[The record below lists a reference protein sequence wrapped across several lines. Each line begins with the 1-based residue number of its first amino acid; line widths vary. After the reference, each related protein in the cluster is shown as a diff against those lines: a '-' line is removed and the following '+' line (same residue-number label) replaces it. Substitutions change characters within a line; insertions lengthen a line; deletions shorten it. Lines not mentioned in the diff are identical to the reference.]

1 MQSRP
6 VYYVQ
11 NPPVSPF
18 KKGGLRKSYKKE
30 NTMTKTNIL
39 AEFHNPPREFSL
51 LPFWFWN
58 DDLDE
63 QEILRQIADFEA
75 HGVYGFVIHPR
86 VGLPR
91 DIGWMSERMMYFM
104 RIAVEE
110 AARRKMS
117 VVLYDEG
124 MYPSGSSS
132 GQVVAENP
140 DFACRCLALDDSADA
155 KVLLREDANLIAE
168 VETHRGQK
176 LTIVDRKVASS
187 IRGLHYIG
195 EGPEEDAP
203 PAADLLNPQAMDC
216 FVRLVYERYAE
227 YLGEWFGSTIIGVF
241 TDEPGLL
248 GKCEEKNVWPG
259 TMGILEH
266 VNRILGYDFT
276 PHLPALWFADEPDAE
291 RYRADYKRAVKKRL
305 EETYYAKLSSWCAAH
320 GVALM
325 GHPSEPD
332 DIGVEKYFHIPGQD
346 LVWRY
351 VVPNSPSALEGEQS
365 TQAKCSSS
373 AMLHHGRRR
382 NSNECFGAYGHNF
395 TEQEMQW
402 IADWC
407 FVRGVNMLLPH
418 AFYYSVRGPRLDER
432 PPDVGPNSAWWNDY
446 EKFATYCRR
455 LCWLNT
461 DSEHICNVAI
471 LGEADRLPWRAAKV
485 LFQHQRDFNY
495 LETRD
500 LTMAEVNKN
509 GIFINGMHY
518 EALVL
523 EGEYALNA
531 EEEAALNMLKQS
543 GRVLVYDDNQRIPP
557 CKGGLRRILEDNNN
571 SNTFAETAT
580 SKIPPAP
587 LYKGEYAIAFIDE
600 LDRIAPRDLSLSPHH
615 SDLRYRHVR
624 KNGFDFYLLFNEG
637 AQEIEGELQFANAN
651 ELLWLDVFSA
661 ELTPATNRKLQLSPH
676 QTTVVCMKSTFASL
690 EA

>member
-1 MQSRP
+1 MTH
-6 VYYVQ
+6 
-11 NPPVSPF
+11 SPHI
-18 KKGGLRKSYKKE
+18 S
-30 NTMTKTNIL
+30 IQ
-39 AEFHNPPREFSL
+39 EFHNPPREFSL

-58 DDLDE
+58 DDLGE

-75 HGVYGFVIHPR
+75 HGVYGFTIHPR

-91 DIGWMSERMMYFM
+91 DIGWMSERMLHFM
-104 RIAVEE
+104 RIAVAE
-110 AARRKMS
+110 AARRDMK

-140 DFACRCLALDDSADA
+140 DFACRCLALADT
-155 KVLLREDANLIAE
+155 KVLLSEDANLVAE
-168 VETHRGQK
+168 IKMQRGQK
-176 LTIVDRKVASS
+176 LTVVDRQVASS
-187 IRGLHYIG
+187 IRGLHYID
-195 EGPEEDAP
+195 EGPQEDAP

-216 FVRLVYERYAE
+216 FVRLVYEHYYE
-227 YLGEWFGSTIIGVF
+227 YLGQWFGTTIIGIF

-259 TMGILEH
+259 TAGILEH

-276 PHLPALWFADEPDAE
+276 PHLPALWFADEPDAQ

-305 EETYYAKLSSWCAAH
+305 EETYYTKLSDWCAVH

-346 LVWRY
+346 IVWRY
-351 VVPNSPSALEGEQS
+351 IEPHSPGALEGEQS

-373 AMLHHGRRR
+373 AMLHHSRRR

-395 TEQEMQW
+395 TEQEMWW
-402 IADWC
+402 IANWC

-461 DSEHICNVAI
+461 DSEHVCNIAI

-485 LFQHQRDFNY
+485 LFQNQRDFNY
-495 LETRD
+495 LELSD
-500 LTMAEVNKN
+500 LTKAEVNQN
-509 GIFINGMHY
+509 GIFLNGMHY
-518 EALVL
+518 EALIL
-523 EGEYALNA
+523 EGDYALNA
-531 EEEAALNMLKQS
+531 EENAALDKLKKA
-543 GRVLVYDDNQRIPP
+543 GRVL
-557 CKGGLRRILEDNNN
+557 
-571 SNTFAETAT
+571 
-580 SKIPPAP
+580 
-587 LYKGEYAIAFIDE
+587 IDE
-600 LDRIAPRDLSLSPHH
+600 GHNSLIEELDQIAPRDLSITSHH
-615 SDLRYRHVR
+615 PNLRYRHVR

-637 AQEIEGELQFANAN
+637 AEEIEGRLCLNSNQKHF
-651 ELLWLDVFSA
+651 WLDVFSA
-661 ELTPATNRKLQLSPH
+661 NAECAGDLKLQLKAYE
-676 QTTVVCMKSTFASL
+676 MKTLCGKLIRGSECRSGASSD
-690 EA
+690 